1 MFLKFVTKLFFV
13 ITVLVPSSVLAA
25 VQESGDSKYL
35 EYKEPA
41 VTTASSSSST
51 FLYILSLLFVFCI
64 VLFLAYFV
72 SRFIGTR
79 FGNMGTFKS
88 KNILGVLPLEQ
99 NKRILFLDVVDTV
112 LVLGVT
118 EQNISLLKEIS
129 SADEVKKLKEE
140 LQNSSSSS
148 ALLGYESQTL
158 DELKSK
164 LKPLLKNL
172 PGSKKG
178 DIQ

>member
-1 MFLKFVTKLFFV
+1 MFLKFFVKLFF
-13 ITVLVPSSVLAA
+13 IMTVLVPNIVLAA
-25 VQESGDSKYL
+25 VQESGNSKYL

-41 VTTASSSSST
+41 ANAASSSSST
-51 FLYILSLLFVFCI
+51 FMYILSLLFVFCV

-72 SRFIGTR
+72 SRFIGTK
-79 FGNMGTFKS
+79 FGSVGAFKS

-99 NKRILFLDVVDTV
+99 NKRILFLEVVDKV

-140 LQNSSSSS
+140 LLNNGSGS